1 MFDINEL
8 FSEVAS
14 SISTKDNTD
23 AIWKEKLRFEAGK
36 DYIVR
41 LLPYAKEGKE
51 GYKKTLYHY
60 IRYSWQDQQGQW
72 KNVLSPRTWGASC
85 PISEHSKRV
94 KYKGT
99 AEEQADEKERLT
111 YREGAYANVL
121 VLKDPTNPENEGKVK
136 ILDMGKKL
144 YMIIKNA
151 LDGGLNDEWTEK
163 AREFSGNKD
172 ITVDVGRKVYDL
184 SSNGVN
190 LVIRVRKNQ
199 FGLNSYE
206 SSSFSLTGADL
217 GLSQTELEEKLDSCF
232 DVTKIEP
239 QLSFDE
245 ISKLFKETYLNMP
258 PAVDTPPTVV
268 NDRPSTPINDAPP
281 TFTKSPV
288 QPSTHADEVDT
299 VADVDDWFKK
309 MNIASN

>member
-8 FSEVAS
+8 FSEVSAS
-14 SISTKDNTD
+14 INTADNTD
-23 AIWKEKLRFEAGK
+23 AIWKEKLKFEAGK

-41 LLPYAKEGKE
+41 LLPYAKEGKD

-72 KNVLSPRTWGASC
+72 KNVLSPRTWGEQC
-85 PISEHSKRV
+85 PIQDYSKRV

-99 AEEQADEKERLT
+99 PEEQADAEERLS
-111 YREGAYANVL
+111 YREGAYANVY

-184 SSNGVN
+184 TSNGIN

-199 FGLNSYE
+199 YGLNSYE
-206 SSSFSLTGADL
+206 TSSFSLSGADL
-217 GLSQTELEEKLDSCF
+217 GKTQDEIDEILESCY
-232 DVTKIEP
+232 DVTTIEP
-239 QLSFDE
+239 RLGFDE
-245 ISKLFKETYLNMP
+245 LTKLFKETYLNITP
-258 PAVDTPPTVV
+258 TVDTPPTVI
-268 NDRPSTPINDAPP
+268 NDKPTTPINDEPP
-281 TFTKSPV
+281 VFANKPATPAN
-288 QPSTHADEVDT
+288 QEVDT
-299 VADVDDWFKK
+299 VGDVDDWFKK
-309 MNIASN
+309 MNISSN

>member
-8 FSEVAS
+8 FSEVSAS
-14 SISTKDNTD
+14 INTADNTD
-23 AIWKEKLRFEAGK
+23 AIWKEKLKFEAGK

-41 LLPYAKEGKE
+41 LLPYAKEGKD

-72 KNVLSPRTWGASC
+72 KNVISPRTWGEQC
-85 PISEHSKRV
+85 PIQDYSKRV

-99 AEEQADEKERLT
+99 PEEQADADERLS
-111 YREGAYANVL
+111 YREGAYANVY

-184 SSNGVN
+184 TSNGIN

-199 FGLNSYE
+199 YGLNSYE
-206 SSSFSLTGADL
+206 TSSFSLSGADL
-217 GLSQTELEEKLDSCF
+217 GKTQDELNEILESCY
-232 DVTKIEP
+232 DVTTIEP
-239 QLSFDE
+239 RLGFDE
-245 ISKLFKETYLNMP
+245 LTKLFKETYLNI
-258 PAVDTPPTVV
+258 TPTV
-268 NDRPSTPINDAPP
+268 DAPP
-281 TFTKSPV
+281 TVINDKPTAPINDEPPAFVNKPATPAN
-288 QPSTHADEVDT
+288 QEVDT
-299 VADVDDWFKK
+299 VGDVDDWFKK
-309 MNIASN
+309 MNIHSN

>member
-8 FSEVAS
+8 FSEVS
-14 SISTKDNTD
+14 TSINTAENTD

-41 LLPYAKEGKE
+41 LLPYTKEGRE

-72 KNVLSPRTWGASC
+72 KNVISPRTWGEQC
-85 PISEHSKRV
+85 PIQDHSKRV
-94 KYKGT
+94 KFKGT
-99 AEEQADEKERLT
+99 PEEQADEKERLS

-206 SSSFSLTGADL
+206 TSSFSLSGADL
-217 GLSQTELEEKLDSCF
+217 GKSPNELEEILNSCY

-239 QLSFDE
+239 QMSFDE
-245 ISKLFKETYLNMP
+245 VSKLFKETYLNVTP
-258 PAVDTPPTVV
+258 TIDAPPTIV
-268 NDRPSTPINDAPP
+268 NDKASSKIDDAPP
-281 TFTKSPV
+281 TFASKPATP
-288 QPSTHADEVDT
+288 ANEDIDT
-299 VADVDDWFKK
+299 VGDVDDWFKK
-309 MNIASN
+309 MNISSN

>member
-8 FSEVAS
+8 FSEVSAS
-14 SISTKDNTD
+14 INTTDNTD
-23 AIWKEKLRFEAGK
+23 AIWKEKLKFEAGK

-41 LLPYAKEGKE
+41 LLPYAKEGKD

-72 KNVLSPRTWGASC
+72 KNVLSPRTWGEQC
-85 PISEHSKRV
+85 PIQDYSKRV

-99 AEEQADEKERLT
+99 PEEQADADERLS
-111 YREGAYANVL
+111 YREGAYANVY

-184 SSNGVN
+184 TSNGIN

-199 FGLNSYE
+199 YGLNSYE
-206 SSSFSLTGADL
+206 TSSFSLSGADL
-217 GLSQTELEEKLDSCF
+217 GKTQDELDEILESCY
-232 DVTKIEP
+232 DVTTIEP
-239 QLSFDE
+239 RLGFDE
-245 ISKLFKETYLNMP
+245 LTKLFKETYLNITP
-258 PAVDTPPTVV
+258 TVDTPPTVI
-268 NDRPSTPINDAPP
+268 NDKPTAPINDEPP
-281 TFTKSPV
+281 VFANKPATPAN
-288 QPSTHADEVDT
+288 QEVDT
-299 VADVDDWFKK
+299 VGDVDDWFKK
-309 MNIASN
+309 MNISSN

>member
-8 FSEVAS
+8 FSEVSAS
-14 SISTKDNTD
+14 INTADNTD
-23 AIWKEKLRFEAGK
+23 AIWKEKLKFEAGK

-41 LLPYAKEGKE
+41 LLPYAKEGKD

-72 KNVLSPRTWGASC
+72 KNVLSPHTWGEQC
-85 PISEHSKRV
+85 PIQDYSKRV

-99 AEEQADEKERLT
+99 PEEQADADERLR
-111 YREGAYANVL
+111 YREGAYANVY

-184 SSNGVN
+184 TSNGIN

-199 FGLNSYE
+199 YGLNSYE
-206 SSSFSLTGADL
+206 TSSFSLSGADL
-217 GLSQTELEEKLDSCF
+217 GKTQDELDEILESCY
-232 DVTKIEP
+232 DVTTIEP
-239 QLSFDE
+239 RLGFDE
-245 ISKLFKETYLNMP
+245 LTKLFKETYLNITPM
-258 PAVDTPPTVV
+258 VDTPPTVI
-268 NDRPSTPINDAPP
+268 NDKPTAPINDEPP
-281 TFTKSPV
+281 VFANKPATPAN
-288 QPSTHADEVDT
+288 QEVDT
-299 VADVDDWFKK
+299 VGDVDDWFKK
-309 MNIASN
+309 MNISSN